1 MKKIV
6 FSLLLV
12 SSLSFS
18 QIQKQLGE
26 FNKITSFDRIDVLLI
41 PSDENKIILDGK
53 NAEEVELV
61 NKNGELKVRMP
72 ITKLLKGDDI
82 SATIY
87 FKELDAIEA
96 NEGSRIA
103 CESTI
108 ESNTF
113 DIIAKEASE
122 IKVKVNVEKLTARIT
137 NGSTLTIAGNADNQD
152 LIVNSG
158 ANFEGENLKTLQTT
172 ITVNAGGEA
181 NINASRLVDAKVRA
195 GGNITIYGKP
205 KQINQKTIAGGT
217 IKEAN

>member
-113 DIIAKEASE
+113 DIIAKEGSE

>member
-1 MKKIV
+1 MKRV
-6 FSLLLV
+6 FYFLLV
-12 SSLSFS
+12 VSSVGFS
-18 QIQKQLGE
+18 QVQKQLGE

-41 PSDENKIILDGK
+41 PSDENKIILDGE

-61 NKNGELKVRMP
+61 NKNGELKVRLP

-113 DIIAKEASE
+113 YIIAKEGSE
-122 IKVKVNVEKLTARIT
+122 IKVKVNVEKLTARIA
-137 NGSTLTIAGNADNQD
+137 NGSTLTIAGNADNQE
-152 LIVNSG
+152 LVINSG

>member
-1 MKKIV
+1 MKRV
-6 FSLLLV
+6 FYFLLV
-12 SSLSFS
+12 VSSVGFS
-18 QIQKQLGE
+18 QVQKQLGE

-41 PSDENKIILDGK
+41 PSDENKIILDGE

-61 NKNGELKVRMP
+61 NKNGELKVRLP

-113 DIIAKEASE
+113 DIIAKEGSE
-122 IKVKVNVEKLTARIT
+122 IKVKVNVEKLTARIA
-137 NGSTLTIAGNADNQD
+137 NGSTLTIAGNADNQE
-152 LIVNSG
+152 LVINSG